1 MNIASGAMQPTR
13 PGERDQALDFVRGTA
28 LLGIGVVNGAFFFT
42 PFMHA
47 VHPPVAEWDSWLTR
61 ATWFV
66 NSALFQGKFIALF
79 SLLFGL
85 GLAMQLERATAAG
98 RSRWR
103 FAMRRLLVLAGFGLA
118 HAMLIWYGDILF
130 AYSLTAW
137 IVVLTSRLPD
147 RWVGR
152 LAAVALCVMPT
163 CMGGAIAVQ
172 AVFPEVTAAFQ
183 PPVAGTTGESV
194 VEASDGAEV
203 VPAPRGWDAMVA
215 AMGDPNNPAWIDA
228 ETVAMQA
235 GPPMDR
241 QLFRSVNWAYAI
253 LSWPMWGSHS
263 AGMMLVG
270 AWLWRKRA
278 TAPGPAAA
286 AVLARL
292 RAIGLLVGLPFSLI
306 GTALLLGDP
315 LAGAQRGQLGSLLF
329 LVGMG
334 TLPLAYFPILLTVG
348 RTLHGWFV
356 DHVAAIG
363 RMCLTAYIAT
373 SVVAAFVAEGW
384 GLGYFG
390 RLSFTTITLVPVAI
404 WTAWLLVCLPWLRRH
419 EFGPLEWVWRRL
431 EYGGRG
437 AQKAAP
443 VLSD

>member
-1 MNIASGAMQPTR
+1 MQPTR
-13 PGERDQALDFVRGTA
+13 PGERDQSLDFVRGIA

-66 NSALFQGKFIALF
+66 NCALFQGKFIALF

-85 GLAMQLERATAAG
+85 GLAMQLDRASATG
-98 RSRWR
+98 TKRWR

-137 IVVLTSRLPD
+137 IVVFTSRLPD

-152 LAAVALCVMPT
+152 LAVLALCVMPT
-163 CMGGAIAVQ
+163 CLGTAVAVQ
-172 AVFPEVTAAFQ
+172 AVFPEVMAAFQ
-183 PPVAGTTGESV
+183 PPVAGASEEPAVEGSA
-194 VEASDGAEV
+194 EASAEAEV

-215 AMGDPNNPAWIDA
+215 AMGDPNNPAWIEA

-235 GPPMDR
+235 GPPVDR
-241 QLFRSVNWAYAI
+241 QLFRSVHWAYA
-253 LSWPMWGSHS
+253 LLLWPMWGFHS

-278 TAPGPAAA
+278 MAFGPAAA
-286 AVLARL
+286 AVLRRL
-292 RAIGLLVGLPFSLI
+292 RTIGLLVGLPCSLI

-315 LAGAQRGQLGSLLF
+315 MAEEQLGALGSLLF
-329 LVGMG
+329 IAGMS
-334 TLPLAYFPILLTVG
+334 TLPLAYFPILLGMG
-348 RTLHGWFV
+348 RALRGWFV
-356 DHVAAIG
+356 QHVAAIG
-363 RMCLTAYIAT
+363 RMCLTAYIGT
-373 SVVAAFVAEGW
+373 SLLAAFIAEGW

-390 RLSFTTITLVPVAI
+390 RLSYTAITLIPVAI
-404 WTAWLLVCLPWLRRH
+404 WVFWLFACQPWLARH
-419 EFGPLEWVWRRL
+419 PFGPLEWLWRRL
-431 EYGGRG
+431 EYGGNG
-437 AQKAAP
+437 TE
-443 VLSD
+443 